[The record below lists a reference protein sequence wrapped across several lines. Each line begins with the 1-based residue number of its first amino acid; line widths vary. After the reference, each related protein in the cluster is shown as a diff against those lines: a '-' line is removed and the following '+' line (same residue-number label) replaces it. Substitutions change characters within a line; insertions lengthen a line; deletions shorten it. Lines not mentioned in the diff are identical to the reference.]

1 MRAVIEHERFTVVHI
16 VIKTKLFL
24 WSSLIN
30 TIIQSF
36 AFANLSTAN
45 LICLIIVC
53 LPHKNSL
60 LKSKGTLKSKETPYN
75 YWRRAIFIFF

>member
-1 MRAVIEHERFTVVHI
+1 MRAVIEHKRFTVVHI

-30 TIIQSF
+30 TIIQS
-36 AFANLSTAN
+36 FANLSTAN

-60 LKSKGTLKSKETPYN
+60 LKSKGTLKSKETP
-75 YWRRAIFIFF
+75 I